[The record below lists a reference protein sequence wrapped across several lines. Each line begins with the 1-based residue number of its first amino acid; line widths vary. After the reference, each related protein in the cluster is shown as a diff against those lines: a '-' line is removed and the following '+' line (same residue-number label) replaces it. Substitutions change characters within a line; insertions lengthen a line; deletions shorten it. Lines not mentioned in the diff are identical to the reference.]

1 VVAITVASSPATKTW
16 ITTTFNGSNL
26 DVWDAES
33 GDHLTE
39 MAGHTGIVYALA
51 VNADGSR
58 IATGSDDGT
67 VRIWDP
73 RSGVQLQKLTPES
86 GIIDVALDPAGT
98 RAATTGDDGRVTIW
112 ALDVGELRQI
122 AESRLTRRL
131 DDLECRQ
138 YLHLQR
144 CGSQLP
150 MLSDDVS
157 EKSKEG

>member
-1 VVAITVASSPATKTW
+1 MLGDHQADFPGFFVSSVAFDATSTRLAVAKSGRSRFDSELDKVTIWDWRNEKLVQTLDVVAITVASSPATKTW

-73 RSGVQLQKLTPES
+73 RSGVQLQKLT
-86 GIIDVALDPAGT
+86 
-98 RAATTGDDGRVTIW
+98 
-112 ALDVGELRQI
+112 VG
-122 AESRLTRRL
+122 
-131 DDLECRQ
+131 
-138 YLHLQR
+138 
-144 CGSQLP
+144 
-150 MLSDDVS
+150 
-157 EKSKEG
+157 